1 MGADTV
7 TVEQVVRLIVEQSAP
22 IAMAIFAMWML
33 NRTWESRLQEATR
46 YALEITEQRREL
58 IEALKGN
65 TEALT
70 KVCQMLKVE

>member
-1 MGADTV
+1 MGTE
-7 TVEQVVRLIVEQSAP
+7 TMTFEQVMKLVFEQSAP
-22 IAMAIFAMWML
+22 LAMAVFAMWML
-33 NRTWESRLQEATR
+33 NRTWEARLDEANR
-46 YALEITEQRREL
+46 YAQEITEQRREL